1 MDHPSRLFCAAL
13 LLPLLGG
20 AVMADAAAAPPR
32 SGVGAVSL
40 EDPLADTSLEATADR
55 LAARIES
62 AAGRPSTTDD
72 TTTGSASNTPI
83 PAPRPGDD
91 SRNAAVVPPTATS
104 ATGPGPISIS
114 QRFGQGLTER
124 SETRNDADASWWE
137 SPEARI
143 FGFLGLLAGAAVVA
157 RRMARRG
164 TLPGASR
171 PSGVISVMAR
181 YPFGRGA
188 SLTLI
193 ECGPRIILLHQHGGR
208 GGDVTAIAE
217 FTDREELAEL
227 RTRLGRA
234 DRNAAPG
241 FEDSLQRNLGRYDR
255 KGRPEGFGQ
264 LGGIPLDD
272 VMETVDLTRRRPRRG
287 ARGG

>member
-1 MDHPSRLFCAAL
+1 
-13 LLPLLGG
+13 
-20 AVMADAAAAPPR
+20 MADDVGAAPPR
-32 SGVGAVSL
+32 SGVGAISL

-62 AAGRPSTTDD
+62 AGGRPSATDD
-72 TTTGSASNTPI
+72 PTTGSTPPI

-91 SRNAAVVPPTATS
+91 LGKTTAAPPTAPPTGTS
-104 ATGPGPISIS
+104 VTEPGPISIS
-114 QRFGQGLTER
+114 KRFGQGLAGR
-124 SETRNDADASWWE
+124 SETRNDADARWWQ

-143 FGFLGLLAGAAVVA
+143 IGFLALLAGAAVVA
-157 RRMARRG
+157 RRMAGRG

-217 FTDREELAEL
+217 FTDHEELAEL

-234 DRNAAPG
+234 DRGAAPG

-264 LGGIPLDD
+264 LGGLPLDD